1 MRVVLDTNTLVSAIG
16 WDGPPRQILI
26 ALREGEHTLI
36 TSPALLDELTRV
48 LTYPK
53 LHPVATHPLL
63 STILAWL
70 HQPEHLVIPQERI
83 SVVRADPADNS
94 VLEVAIAGK
103 ADTIIS
109 GDRDLLT
116 LHRFRGIPILTA
128 RGFVARHLRQGTG
141 G

>member
-1 MRVVLDTNTLVSAIG
+1 MRVVLETNTLVSAIG

-26 ALREGEHTLI
+26 AIREGKHTFI
-36 TSPALLDELTRV
+36 TSPELLDELARV
-48 LTYPK
+48 LAYPK
-53 LHPVATHPLL
+53 LRPVATHPLL
-63 STILAWL
+63 PVILAWL
-70 HQPEHLVIPQERI
+70 HWPEHLVIPQERI

-128 RGFVARHLRQGTG
+128 RGFVARYLRQNKPT
-141 G
+141 